1 MSSTFQTRERRAG
14 RRDAF
19 RPWLTAL
26 GTAASAALALHVAMA
41 PTTAEARSGSCVQ
54 TPAQYRTAFQNCQPI
69 ACVDD
74 DLYGVIGFGTP
85 AEQTSIYP
93 PGFRWAW
100 VSGSENLKRY
110 ADWRLQACRGGIPQA
125 DVTRNILLYVGFGE
139 GDIISGQPYTLS
151 VMDLSDERSLF
162 VPTPAS
168 WVKAFQ
174 QVFSLDLPLA
184 SQKQLTLDL
193 SSPAGPAPAT
203 DPVDPTQNFANLT
216 GCSAASAAMCTD
228 APIEQCS
235 PGYAAAAARLQNES
249 PYNPGKTTASC
260 VAEFKSYLAGRDPTA
275 PEMRAMLRYCEDVN
289 PCNSGQGYGFNPAFP
304 NRTAGLLDHF
314 TGPEFVLR
322 NQSLSGLGAAKI
334 ALTTP
339 P

>member
-1 MSSTFQTRERRAG
+1 VT
-14 RRDAF
+14 
-19 RPWLTAL
+19 
-26 GTAASAALALHVAMA
+26 TAA
-41 PTTAEARSGSCVQ
+41 
-54 TPAQYRTAFQNCQPI
+54 QYKQAFDTCQPV

-93 PGFRWAW
+93 SGFRWAW

-151 VMDLSDERSLF
+151 VMDLGDERSLF

-174 QVFSLDLPLA
+174 QAFGLNVPLA
-184 SQKQLTLDL
+184 SQKQLTLGL
-193 SSPAGPAPAT
+193 SSPTSAPAT
-203 DPVDPTQNFANLT
+203 APVDPTQTFANLT

-228 APIEQCS
+228 APLDQCS
-235 PGYAAAAARLQNES
+235 PGYRAAATRLQDKS
-249 PYNPGKTTASC
+249 PYVEGNTTASC

-275 PEMRAMLRYCEDVN
+275 AETRAMLRYCEDVN
-289 PCNSGQGYGFNPAFP
+289 PCNSGLGYGFNPAFP
-304 NRTAGLLDHF
+304 NRTAGLLEHF

-322 NQSLSGLGAAKI
+322 NQSLNGLGAAKI